1 VLPLPSRPELRAR
14 LPRLLVGLVLFGI
27 GLALMVASELGL
39 APWEVLHQGISFHT
53 GISIGAVGIITGF
66 IVLLAWLPIR
76 ERFGMGT
83 VLNVIV
89 IGVVIDA
96 TLWALPETLPGLGTR
111 WVALLGGIVIIGIGS
126 GFYIGAGLG
135 PGPRDGLM
143 TGIARRGHRVAKVR
157 TIIEIT
163 ALGAGW
169 LLGGTV
175 GVGTALFAFGIGPIV
190 QVSLDRLSLAPVA
203 AKRSAI

>member
-96 TLWALPETLPGLGTR
+96 TLWALPETLPGLGMR

>member
-1 VLPLPSRPELRAR
+1 MLPLPSRPELRAR